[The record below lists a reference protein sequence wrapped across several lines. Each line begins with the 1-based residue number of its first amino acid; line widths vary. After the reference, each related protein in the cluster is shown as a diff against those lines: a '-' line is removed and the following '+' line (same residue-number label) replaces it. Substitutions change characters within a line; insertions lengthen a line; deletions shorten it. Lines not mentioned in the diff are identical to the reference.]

1 MTWMELIS
9 EAELT
14 FGFINGQ
21 GLGSLLLAVV
31 LLAFIYKQKSN
42 NEIPRKLARHFT
54 FLIGRQ
60 R

>member
-14 FGFINGQ
+14 LGFVNGQ

-31 LLAFIYKQKSN
+31 LLAFIFKQGSN
-42 NEIPRKLARHFT
+42 AEIPRKLARQVA

>member
-14 FGFINGQ
+14 FGFVNGQ

-31 LLAFIYKQKSN
+31 LLAFIYRQKN
-42 NEIPRKLARHFT
+42 TTRIPMKLARQLT
-54 FLIGRQ
+54 LLIGRQ

>member
-14 FGFINGQ
+14 FGFVNGQ

-31 LLAFIYKQKSN
+31 LLAFIFRQKSDTG
-42 NEIPRKLARHFT
+42 IPGKLARQFT
-54 FLIGRQ
+54 LLIGRQ

>member
-14 FGFINGQ
+14 FGFFNGQ
-21 GLGSLLLAVV
+21 GLGSLLLAVI
-31 LLAFIYKQKSN
+31 LLALIIRRKSDTGISR
-42 NEIPRKLARHFT
+42 ELARKFT
-54 FLIGRQ
+54 FLIGRK